1 MALSYETI
9 LKYFKNGYWTEVM
22 VRNVAKKGIITSTQ
36 ADAIIAS
43 KDAEPVDNVT
53 NEPEE
58 TATVVE
64 ETPVVET
71 TKKTYSRGW

>member
-22 VRNVAKKGIITSTQ
+22 VRNVVKKGIITSTE

-43 KDAEPVDNVT
+43 KDVEPVNNVT

-58 TATVVE
+58 TASVVE

>member
-22 VRNVAKKGIITSTQ
+22 VRNVAKKGIITGTQ

-43 KDAEPVDNVT
+43 KDAEPVDIVT
-53 NEPEE
+53 DEPEE
-58 TATVVE
+58 TTSVVE

>member
-22 VRNVAKKGIITSTQ
+22 VRNVVKKGIITSTQ
-36 ADAIIAS
+36 ADDIIAS
-43 KDAEPVDNVT
+43 KDVEPVDNAT

-58 TATVVE
+58 TTSVVE
-64 ETPVVET
+64 ETPVAET

>member
-22 VRNVAKKGIITSTQ
+22 VRNVVKKGIITSTQ

-43 KDAEPVDNVT
+43 KDVEPVDNVT

-58 TATVVE
+58 TTSVVE

>member
-22 VRNVAKKGIITSTQ
+22 VRNVVKKGIITSTE

-43 KDAEPVDNVT
+43 KDVEPVDNVT

-58 TATVVE
+58 TASVVE